1 MKLIKRIIL
10 LVVVIALCVM
20 CYRHFK
26 PQIAGFFTDRGISV
40 PGLTDDTEVF
50 PSSQTVTDE
59 EGHVSVIVS
68 VPPTY
73 GDSIT
78 DEQLEQLVQ
87 NSEER
92 LVAEKHED
100 GSVTLTIASEYRDE
114 LLSQMS
120 SYYDD
125 TVLNML
131 IEDKVISITHNADYS
146 AFSVTCDSSMS
157 ESELLTLSGKLFAIG
172 KFYGSFAGFE
182 NESIRVDIVNS
193 QSGFITNSY
202 VSDDMASGLA
212 SDARNWAVDT
222 FDNIVNTVVDSMESA
237 T

>member
-87 NSEER
+87 R
-92 LVAEKHED
+92 ED
-100 GSVTLTIASEYRDE
+100 WLPRSTKTA
-114 LLSQMS
+114 
-120 SYYDD
+120 
-125 TVLNML
+125 
-131 IEDKVISITHNADYS
+131 A
-146 AFSVTCDSSMS
+146 
-157 ESELLTLSGKLFAIG
+157 
-172 KFYGSFAGFE
+172 
-182 NESIRVDIVNS
+182 
-193 QSGFITNSY
+193 
-202 VSDDMASGLA
+202 
-212 SDARNWAVDT
+212 
-222 FDNIVNTVVDSMESA
+222 
-237 T
+237 